1 LRTVCE
7 VPRREEGPFPEE
19 ALAQDMRHASA
30 NVQRLVAPLSTTPD
44 HGLDQPRPA
53 ATAEDDLSPFPSLE
67 SAQEYINL
75 LGTAVEDAIGDIQQ
89 DIEAAGTEH
98 AERRLEA
105 LHLVNYKL
113 GRLRH
118 QVDATGRLLNDLR
131 TLRRLLL
138 GERRPKAA
146 KSSAAKPLRS

>member
-1 LRTVCE
+1 MPATPERVLDHRRR
-7 VPRREEGPFPEE
+7 VPT
-19 ALAQDMRHASA
+19 S
-30 NVQRLVAPLSTTPD
+30 
-44 HGLDQPRPA
+44 
-53 ATAEDDLSPFPSLE
+53 AEDDFSPFPSLE

-75 LGTAVEDAIGDIQQ
+75 LGTAVDDAIGDIQQ

-118 QVDATGRLLNDLR
+118 QVSATGRLLNDLR

-138 GERRPKAA
+138 GERSLKAA
-146 KSSAAKPLRS
+146 SSDAMRHTRSSP

>member
-1 LRTVCE
+1 
-7 VPRREEGPFPEE
+7 
-19 ALAQDMRHASA
+19 MRYA
-30 NVQRLVAPLSTTPD
+30 NADVQRLVAPLSSTPD
-44 HGLDQPRPA
+44 RVPDHRRRAP
-53 ATAEDDLSPFPSLE
+53 TSAEDDLSPFPSLE

-75 LGTAVEDAIGDIQQ
+75 LGTAVDDAISDIEE

-98 AERRLEA
+98 ADRRVEA

-118 QVDATGRLLNDLR
+118 QVSATVRLLNDLR

-138 GERRPKAA
+138 GERRLKAA
-146 KSSAAKPLRS
+146 SSDHTTRLRS